1 MKNKQLLAVAVSAA
15 MSAQAMAE
23 QEQHKQV
30 EAKLDMVQVVGQAT
44 GGMNN
49 LITSQQLENTQVN
62 DMTDIFALNP
72 QVSAGGAVALGQK
85 VYVRNV
91 GEDMLN
97 VTVDGAAQSG
107 GVFHHAGRVVIEPEL
122 LKQIEVE
129 AGAGSATA
137 GLGALGGAV
146 RFVTKD
152 PEDLLRGN
160 ETAGGTIKSTYF
172 SNGESLKTS
181 VMVYGS
187 DSKGKI
193 SGLAN
198 IVHADFKN
206 REDGAGQE
214 IVGSE
219 SENVV
224 GFFKGIAN
232 ITDQQK
238 LSISFETLNQEGDM
252 LYRPEWIPS
261 NKNPLAKTQANR
273 KTVIANYNF
282 NADNDLI
289 NLSVNAYQS
298 TVEQLRGDNGEVD
311 GSVETTGLTI
321 ENVSAFGPSKLIY
334 GINYREDESQLTE
347 SGTPYDPENGE
358 VMGLYAQSIIS
369 VTDQLTMT
377 TGLRFDDYSLTDLE
391 GQKLT
396 SDGLSA
402 NLSANYA
409 ITPEVSVSAG
419 YAEAMRGAT
428 VADSYVVYFVEYT
441 DEEGNPAEAQGYK
454 NDPDLKEE
462 RSKNIEIAAEYNS
475 GPITAS
481 IGVYDNTIEDPIG
494 HVYPEIWSKT
504 NVNASDI
511 ETIGYFLK
519 GGFEQGAL
527 SITAGFN
534 SAKTEQNDIQVIR
547 YAHGSTGTSIGDT
560 LVVDVNYQLNSAWT
574 LGWTGQ
580 MVSSLDPVHYV
591 FTWNGL
597 PDDGYTLE
605 KEGYTTHDLYARWSP
620 MIDDTLVVNLTVKNM
635 LDENYLNH
643 ASPEDFSELY
653 ATSSG
658 QNDPGR
664 DIRVAI
670 AYKF

>member
-1 MKNKQLLAVAVSAA
+1 MKNEQLLAVAVVTAISTQV
-15 MSAQAMAE
+15 QAEQGLMAE
-23 QEQHKQV
+23 

-44 GGMNN
+44 GGVNN
-49 LITSQQLENTQVN
+49 LITSEQLENAQVN

-72 QVSAGGAVALGQK
+72 EVSAGGAIALGQK
-85 VYVRNV
+85 LYVRNV

-122 LKQIEVE
+122 LKQVEVE

-160 ETAGGTIKSTYF
+160 ESAGATIKSTYF

-181 VMVYGS
+181 AMVYGA
-187 DSKGKI
+187 DSKGKL

-198 IVHADFKN
+198 IVHADFNN
-206 REDGAGQE
+206 REDGSGDE
-214 IVGSE
+214 IIGSE
-219 SENVV
+219 SENIV
-224 GFFKGIAN
+224 GFLKGVVSIS
-232 ITDQQK
+232 DQQK
-238 LSISFETLNQEGDM
+238 LSVSYETLNQEGDI

-261 NKNPLAKTQANR
+261 ASNPLAKTEANR
-273 KTVIANYNF
+273 ETFIVNYNF
-282 NADNDLI
+282 NADSDLV

-298 TVEQLRGDNGEVD
+298 TIEQLRGDNGEVD

-321 ENVSAFGPSKLIY
+321 ENVTVLGSNKLIY
-334 GINYREDESQLTE
+334 GLNYREDESQLVE

-358 VMGLYAQSIIS
+358 VMGLYVQDIIS
-369 VTDQLTMT
+369 VTGQLTVT

-391 GQKLT
+391 GQKLN
-396 SDGLSA
+396 SDGLSP

-409 ITPEVSVSAG
+409 ITPEISVSAG

-428 VADSYVVYFVEYT
+428 VADAYVVYTT
-441 DEEGNPAEAQGYK
+441 DEWGNGYA
-454 NDPDLKEE
+454 NDPGLKEE

-475 GPITAS
+475 GPISAS

-494 HVYPEIWSKT
+494 PVYPEIWGKT
-504 NVNASDI
+504 NVNGPDI
-511 ETIGYFLK
+511 ETTGYFLK
-519 GGFEQGAL
+519 GGFEQGGL
-527 SITAGFN
+527 SVTAGFN
-534 SAKTEQNDIQVIR
+534 SAETEQNGLQVIR
-547 YAHGSTGTSIGDT
+547 YAHGSKSASMGDT
-560 LVVDVNYQLNSAWT
+560 LIVDVNYQLNSAWT

-580 MVSSLDPVHYV
+580 MVSSLDPVNYS
-591 FTWNGL
+591 FTWEGGAAGEY
-597 PDDGYTLE
+597 DLE
-605 KEGYTTHDLYARWSP
+605 KEGYTTHDIYARWSP
-620 MIDDTLVVNLTVKNM
+620 MIDDTLVVNLTVKNL

-643 ASPEDFSELY
+643 ASPEDFRELY

-664 DIRVAI
+664 DIRLAI

>member
-1 MKNKQLLAVAVSAA
+1 MKNKQLLAVAVSAV
-15 MSAQAMAE
+15 MSTQATAE
-23 QEQHKQV
+23 QKLTV
-30 EAKLDMVQVVGQAT
+30 FKDEAKLDMVQVVGQAT

-49 LITSQQLENTQVN
+49 LITSLQLENAQVN

-181 VMVYGS
+181 AMVYGS
-187 DSKGKI
+187 DSKGKF

-198 IVHADFKN
+198 IVHADFN
-206 REDGAGQE
+206 DREDGSGQK

-219 SENVV
+219 SENLV
-224 GFFKGIAN
+224 GFFKGVVN

-238 LSISFETLNQEGDM
+238 LSVSYETLNQEGDM

-273 KTVIANYNF
+273 ETFIANYNV
-282 NADNDLI
+282 NANNDLI

-298 TVEQLRGDNGEVD
+298 TIEQLRGDKGEVD
-311 GSVETTGLTI
+311 GSVETIGLTI
-321 ENVSAFGPSKLIY
+321 ENVSEFGSSKLIY
-334 GINYREDESQLTE
+334 GLNYREDKSQLTE
-347 SGTPYDPENGE
+347 SGTPFNPENGE
-358 VMGLYAQSIIS
+358 VFGLYVQDIIS
-369 VTDQLTMT
+369 VTDQLTVT
-377 TGLRFDDYSLTDLE
+377 TGLRFDDYSLTDLV

-396 SDGLSA
+396 SDGLSS
-402 NLSANYA
+402 NLSANYV
-409 ITPEVSVSAG
+409 ITPEFSVSAG

-428 VADSYVVYFVEYT
+428 VADAYVVYAS
-441 DEEGNPAEAQGYK
+441 EEWGVGYV

-462 RSKNIEIAAEYNS
+462 RSKNIEIAAEYNT
-475 GPITAS
+475 GPISAS
-481 IGVYDNTIEDPIG
+481 IGVYDSTIEDPIG
-494 HVYPEIWSKT
+494 TVYPEIWGKT
-504 NVNASDI
+504 NANGPDI
-511 ETIGYFLK
+511 ETTGYFLK

-527 SITAGFN
+527 SVTAGFN
-534 SAKTEQNDIQVIR
+534 SAETEQNGIQVIR
-547 YAHGSTGTSIGDT
+547 YAHGSKGTSIGDT

-580 MVSSLDPVHYV
+580 MVSSLDPVHYG
-591 FTWNGL
+591 FTWGGEL
-597 PDDGYTLE
+597 DGEYDLE

-620 MIDDTLVVNLTVKNM
+620 MIDDTLVVNLTVKNV

-664 DIRVAI
+664 DIRLAV

>member
-1 MKNKQLLAVAVSAA
+1 MGRPFSMKNKQLLAVAIAAA
-15 MSAQAMAE
+15 MSAQAQAE
-23 QEQHKQV
+23 QELMIE

-44 GGMNN
+44 GGLNN
-49 LITSQQLENTQVN
+49 LITSEQLENAQAN
-62 DMTDIFALNP
+62 DMADIFALNP
-72 QVSAGGAVALGQK
+72 EVSAGGAVALGQK

-160 ETAGGTIKSTYF
+160 ETSGATIKSTYF

-181 VMVYGS
+181 AMVYGT
-187 DSKGKI
+187 DSKGTI

-198 IVHADFKN
+198 IVHADFNN
-206 REDGAGQE
+206 REDGAGDE

-219 SENVV
+219 SENLV
-224 GFFKGIAN
+224 GFLKGVAY

-238 LSISFETLNQEGDM
+238 LSVSYETLNQEGDI

-261 NKNPLAKTQANR
+261 SKNALAKTEANR
-273 KTVIANYNF
+273 KTFIANYNF
-282 NADNDLI
+282 NADSDLV

-298 TVEQLRGDNGEVD
+298 KVEQLRGDNGEVD

-321 ENVSAFGPSKLIY
+321 ENVSVIGPNKLIY
-334 GINYREDESQLTE
+334 GLNYREDKSQLVE

-358 VMGLYAQSIIS
+358 IMGLYVQDIIS
-369 VTDQLTMT
+369 VTDQLTVT

-396 SDGLSA
+396 SDGVSP

-428 VADSYVVYFVEYT
+428 VADAYVVYTTEQW
-441 DEEGNPAEAQGYK
+441 GNGYA
-454 NDPDLKEE
+454 NAPDLKEE
-462 RSKNIEIAAEYNS
+462 RSKNMEIAAEYNS
-475 GPITAS
+475 GPISAS
-481 IGVYDNTIEDPIG
+481 IGVYDSTIEDPIG
-494 HVYPEIWSKT
+494 PVYPEIWGNT
-504 NVNASDI
+504 NVNGPDI
-511 ETIGYFLK
+511 ETTGYFLK
-519 GGFEQGAL
+519 GGFEQGGL
-527 SITAGFN
+527 SITAAFN
-534 SAKTEQNDIQVIR
+534 SAKTEQNGLQVIR
-547 YAHGSTGTSIGDT
+547 YVNGASGASIGDT
-560 LVVDVNYQLNSAWT
+560 LVIDVNYQLNSAWT

-580 MVSSLDPVHYV
+580 MVSSLNSVDYT
-591 FTWNGL
+591 FTY
-597 PDDGYTLE
+597 DGVVSGEYSLE
-605 KEGYTTHDLYARWSP
+605 KEGYTTHDIYARWSP

-664 DIRVAI
+664 DIRLAI